1 MMTHLRP
8 QWSSAEAAAPASTI
22 SVVDNRTLS
31 IFVTVGVFAALWA
44 ILAKRGKKVAISA
57 CCFVASLVTTQL
69 LMKKLSSPPYSFRFP
84 GLVTALHFTLVWLA
98 CLVYWRA
105 MGEPG
110 KNWPGSMASLRRYCV
125 MVIPIALCNPL
136 TVVFNNKALVYVG
149 AGLCAVIGTLS
160 PVAVAL
166 LARVFGRV
174 MSRLSWL
181 GVLVAFSG
189 GALITKTEIHDL
201 DMGDASAAAAIAGIG
216 FALASVGLRAFKIVL
231 MDQLLAPAAYQGGSK
246 GATKAEET
254 LSPMHV
260 YALQAGPA
268 ALVSVMFALSTE
280 SVGRAMDQL
289 TPPVVR
295 MISLTSVSAISLN
308 FLGIFSLRDLGAS
321 MQQIIGKLN
330 TICTMALSVGLLGE
344 TLPAIVLAGS
354 GIVLA
359 GVAIFEHGKRS
370 SPESPTPSLA
380 PPEDKQG
387 NQSDEESHV
396 HGTCGDSEETS
407 RLVLRSAETSKEAE
421 RRRAV

>member
-1 MMTHLRP
+1 
-8 QWSSAEAAAPASTI
+8 
-22 SVVDNRTLS
+22 
-31 IFVTVGVFAALWA
+31 
-44 ILAKRGKKVAISA
+44 
-57 CCFVASLVTTQL
+57 
-69 LMKKLSSPPYSFRFP
+69 
-84 GLVTALHFTLVWLA
+84 
-98 CLVYWRA
+98 
-105 MGEPG
+105 
-110 KNWPGSMASLRRYCV
+110 
-125 MVIPIALCNPL
+125 
-136 TVVFNNKALVYVG
+136 
-149 AGLCAVIGTLS
+149 
-160 PVAVAL
+160 
-166 LARVFGRV
+166 
-174 MSRLSWL
+174 
-181 GVLVAFSG
+181 
-189 GALITKTEIHDL
+189 
-201 DMGDASAAAAIAGIG
+201 
-216 FALASVGLRAFKIVL
+216 
-231 MDQLLAPAAYQGGSK
+231 
-246 GATKAEET
+246 
-254 LSPMHV
+254 
-260 YALQAGPA
+260 
-268 ALVSVMFALSTE
+268 MFALS